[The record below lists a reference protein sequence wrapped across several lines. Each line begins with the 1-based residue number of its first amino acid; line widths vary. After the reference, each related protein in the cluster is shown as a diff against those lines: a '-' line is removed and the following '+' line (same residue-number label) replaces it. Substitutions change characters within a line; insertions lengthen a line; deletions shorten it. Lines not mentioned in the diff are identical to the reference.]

1 MRSNSVARRAES
13 FDPRL
18 LWSWRY
24 GVLNS
29 DLPAPVRLLLLTL
42 AHHMSDSRDSC
53 FLSLPQL
60 ATETG
65 MSEERATQVL
75 RTAVETSWLE
85 VRALERDQLCI
96 TRMHTS

>member
-1 MRSNSVARRAES
+1 MARRAEA

-29 DLPAPVRLLLLTL
+29 DLPAPARLVLLTV
-42 AHHMSDSRDSC
+42 AHHMSDSRESC
-53 FLSLPQL
+53 FLSLAQL

-65 MSEERATQVL
+65 MSEERITQAL
-75 RTAVETSWLE
+75 RTAVENSHLE
-85 VRALERDQLCI
+85 VHALERDQLCI
-96 TRMHTS
+96 TRVHK

>member
-1 MRSNSVARRAES
+1 MVLRAEA

-29 DLPAPVRLLLLTL
+29 DLPAPARLVLLTI

-53 FLSLPQL
+53 FMSLAQL

-65 MSEERATQVL
+65 MSEERITQAL
-75 RTAVETSWLE
+75 RTAVETLRIE
-85 VRALERDQLCI
+85 VHALEREQLCI
-96 TRMHTS
+96 TRVHQ

>member
-1 MRSNSVARRAES
+1 MPPRAKA

-29 DLPAPVRLLLLTL
+29 DLPAHARLVLLTA
-42 AHHMSDSRDSC
+42 AHHMSDTNDSC
-53 FLSLPQL
+53 FLSTSQL
-60 ATETG
+60 MKETG
-65 MSEERATQVL
+65 MSMAGITQAL
-75 RTAVETSWLE
+75 RIAAEADRIE

-96 TRMHTS
+96 TRVHQ